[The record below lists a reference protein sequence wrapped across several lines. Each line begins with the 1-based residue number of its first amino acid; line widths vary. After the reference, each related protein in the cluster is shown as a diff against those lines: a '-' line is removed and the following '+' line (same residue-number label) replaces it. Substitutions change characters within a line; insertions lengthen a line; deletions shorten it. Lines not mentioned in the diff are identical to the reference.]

1 MERNFLA
8 VCRFICHTECF
19 IVMWYSANNL
29 VYFLFKDYVNYATEN
44 VPLPFFGWHKI
55 WGKFSFKHFNCVG
68 STCFCIYLCLLFW
81 SQTPSLNDT
90 MSALYFYVWNLLIVC
105 IRLRTSNPL

>member
-29 VYFLFKDYVNYATEN
+29 VYFLFKDYVNYATED
-44 VPLPFFGWHKI
+44 VPLPGIKYGVNFH
-55 WGKFSFKHFNCVG
+55 
-68 STCFCIYLCLLFW
+68 
-81 SQTPSLNDT
+81 LNILT
-90 MSALYFYVWNLLIVC
+90 V
-105 IRLRTSNPL
+105 